1 MIEFLALGGSAI
13 AVGVLFIGIIFSLEG
28 QIK

>member
-13 AVGVLFIGIIFSLEG
+13 AVGVLFIGIIFFLEG
-28 QIK
+28 MIK